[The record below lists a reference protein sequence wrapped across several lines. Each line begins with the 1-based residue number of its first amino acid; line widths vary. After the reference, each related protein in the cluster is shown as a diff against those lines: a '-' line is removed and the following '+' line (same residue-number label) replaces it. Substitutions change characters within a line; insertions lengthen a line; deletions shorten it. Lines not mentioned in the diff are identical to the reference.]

1 MATDPKRDA
10 VQKLKWAWDKRKYL
24 WDQYARTGTKSDHL
38 AATKSNRAIDAALKL
53 VGKVYG
59 RDENS
64 LGRDLQDT
72 GTVDETMKFLDMTS
86 KPKERQASAH

>member
-24 WDQYARTGTKSDHL
+24 WDHYARTGTKSDHL
-38 AATKSNRAIDAALKL
+38 AATQSNRAIDAALKL

-59 RDENS
+59 RDGNS

-72 GTVDETMKFLDMTS
+72 GTVEETMKFLDATS
-86 KPKERQASAH
+86 KPKES